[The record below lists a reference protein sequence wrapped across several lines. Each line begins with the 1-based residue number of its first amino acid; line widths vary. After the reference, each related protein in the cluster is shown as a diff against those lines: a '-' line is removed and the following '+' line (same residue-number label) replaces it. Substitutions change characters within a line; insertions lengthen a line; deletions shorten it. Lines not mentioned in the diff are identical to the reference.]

1 MKEGC
6 PCVVNRMRILIALVL
21 LPSIVAAEPTPTVE
35 NTFGFD
41 AMKPKGKCAKVTG
54 ALKKKLDKSY
64 ACTAPDPNV
73 GTASG
78 KTLVASCKAKK
89 GKSEYQLFATQ
100 ADCNEERETQLA
112 NGG

>member
-1 MKEGC
+1 MKC
-6 PCVVNRMRILIALVL
+6 LLLLAAL
-21 LPSIVAAEPTPTVE
+21 SSVALADPKSADVKIE

-41 AMKPKGKCAKVTG
+41 TMKPKTKCAKVTG
-54 ALKKKLDKSY
+54 ALLKKLTTSY
-64 ACTAPDPNV
+64 ACAAPDGSV

-78 KTLVASCKAKK
+78 KVQVAGCKAKK
-89 GKSEYQLFATQ
+89 GKSEFMLFATT